1 MTLHED
7 DDVEVTIR
15 IRSAAYERAWEIVSE
30 SDWEM
35 RRRFGLEEDMTVQE
49 YLATLVE
56 QKLR

>member
-7 DDVEVTIR
+7 DEVEVTISISR
-15 IRSAAYERAWEIVSE
+15 AVYERAWEIVSE
-30 SDWEM
+30 SDWDM
-35 RRRFGLEEDMTVQE
+35 RRRFGLEEDMTVEE